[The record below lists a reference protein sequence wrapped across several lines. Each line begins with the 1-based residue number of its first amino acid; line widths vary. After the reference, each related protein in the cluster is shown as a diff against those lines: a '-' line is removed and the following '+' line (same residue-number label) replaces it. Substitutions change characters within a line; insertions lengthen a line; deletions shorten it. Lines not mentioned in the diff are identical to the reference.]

1 MDSTRTSRTSPGTA
15 PSTWIGPVITCTPGP
30 RVAIGMASYTAR
42 TPSSIMRSGASPA
55 WCVSVSMR
63 TRSPER
69 TRSTGGSAASKT
81 PQKQVAGV
89 ARSSWIMAGS
99 SELHQARHDE
109 RDPRHEGDEQQPHE
123 QHDHVRHVGA
133 GGALHA
139 GATER
144 ARDEEPDAEGRDEE
158 AEPEG
163 GHHED
168 AVVQRIDAEA
178 RDDREEHRH

>member
-1 MDSTRTSRTSPGTA
+1 
-15 PSTWIGPVITCTPGP
+15 
-30 RVAIGMASYTAR
+30 
-42 TPSSIMRSGASPA
+42 MRSGASPA

-69 TRSTGGSAASKT
+69 TRSTGGSAASKNL
-81 PQKQVAGV
+81 QKQVAGV

-99 SELHQARHDE
+99 SELHQ
-109 RDPRHEGDEQQPHE
+109 E

-178 RDDREEHRH
+178 RDD